1 MKSVLRIAEL
11 RNERGLSQAALAKQI
26 GVSPAS
32 VARWEI
38 GTRNPELNSLL
49 AMARV
54 FSCQPGDLFHRLGA

>member
-38 GTRNPELNSLL
+38 GTRNPELNSQL